1 MADSFER
8 MLVEYQSL
16 LKHQTAFQQQLLRQ
30 MSEKL
35 FNKVDNHSVNQTIL
49 LDKVEKS
56 CALLMTI

>member
-1 MADSFER
+1 

-35 FNKVDNHSVNQTIL
+35 FNKVDNHSVDQTIL
-49 LDKVEKS
+49 LDKVEKA
-56 CALLMTI
+56 CARLMTIEI